1 MQPQFLDGLVVPT
14 PWGRRTIQVANVNA
28 GTVGAH
34 AGEAQTICYSFV
46 EDPAVLYRLIVAR
59 ELLVT
64 YPTEVRTLV
73 SQWTSAGHPNG
84 SEQPLTLD
92 EVEAA
97 RAAIARPRGGAG
109 ATES

>member
-14 PWGRRTIQVANVNA
+14 PWGRRTIRVADVNA
-28 GTVGAH
+28 D

-64 YPTEVRTLV
+64 YPTEVRALV

-84 SEQPLTLD
+84 SDQPLTLD
-92 EVEAA
+92 AVEAA
-97 RAAIARPRGGAG
+97 RDAIALPRGGAG
-109 ATES
+109 TIES